1 MSKFFLLKEEK
12 IDPRKILFS
21 ENDENKENNNLNSNI
36 IISNTLLDSL
46 CNQDTAGNNQYKEF
60 YIEKDISHRSLPMIN
75 RGFNQKKRFLAFSRR
90 NSICSNSSSV
100 RSGLNENKKN
110 EIIRNAPNDNA
121 NKNQKINFEEKEEE
135 IILSTNTCIGRRNSC
150 NKIISEV
157 RALYQSNFN
166 CLHQLFSNGYEFENI
181 RKIPQEPERI
191 LDAPNLNDNFYYNP
205 LDWGSKNILS
215 VCLGS
220 YNYLWNYNNL
230 ETSLLTK
237 NQDEIEY
244 CTSSFMDNG
253 VCIALGLNNGD
264 IELWDI
270 EKRIK
275 IRNLKGHSDRV
286 GTLTWNGYNLYS
298 GSKDT
303 NIFSHDVRVKN
314 HLVMKLY
321 GGHSKEVCNIKWN
334 SDFQY
339 LASGGN
345 DNLVCLWDVR
355 GKFNRNKKSFWDYL
369 NCQSDDENSEDN
381 DNENIEDEKIDYKS
395 DYRMNENNINININ
409 NIIQEHGF
417 FQNKNKINNHKLK
430 QNEKSED
437 LNENNNIIEPLIIIN
452 KHKGPVKA
460 LAWSPWQ
467 RSVLATGGGKKDN
480 FIRFYNTDTKSII
493 GEFNTG
499 SQVCQILWNKYEKEI
514 ISSHGNNKN
523 PICIWSYPKMNK
535 ITELTG
541 HLSRA
546 LYLAMSPDGC
556 TLVSGSSDETLRF
569 WNINEKDTIKKKNE
583 NNMDNVLSCFN
594 SMMCLH

>member
-1 MSKFFLLKEEK
+1 M
-12 IDPRKILFS
+12 
-21 ENDENKENNNLNSNI
+21 
-36 IISNTLLDSL
+36 
-46 CNQDTAGNNQYKEF
+46 
-60 YIEKDISHRSLPMIN
+60 N
-75 RGFNQKKRFLAFSRR
+75 RGFNQKKRFLAFSRK

-100 RSGLNENKKN
+100 CSGLNGNKKN
-110 EIIRNAPNDNA
+110 EIGKNDLNSYLSQ
-121 NKNQKINFEEKEEE
+121 KEKINLEEKEE
-135 IILSTNTCIGRRNSC
+135 IILSTSTCIDRRNSC

-166 CLHQLFSNGYEFENI
+166 CLHQLISNVSEFETI

-215 VCLGS
+215 VSLGS

-230 ETSLLTK
+230 ETYLLAK
-237 NQDEIEY
+237 NENEIEY
-244 CTSSFMDNG
+244 CSSSFMDNG
-253 VCIALGLNNGD
+253 VCLALGLSNGD

-270 EKRIK
+270 EKQIK
-275 IRNLKGHSDRV
+275 IRTLIGHSDRV

-303 NIFSHDVRVKN
+303 NILSHDVRIKN
-314 HLVMKLY
+314 HLIMKLS
-321 GGHSKEVCNIKWN
+321 GGHNKEVCTIKWN
-334 SDFQY
+334 SDFKY

-355 GKFNRNKKSFWDYL
+355 GKSENNKSSFWDIL
-369 NCQSDDENSEDN
+369 NSQSDDENDN
-381 DNENIEDEKIDYKS
+381 MEEEEYEYKIGNNETSNIENNKYKL
-395 DYRMNENNINININ
+395 NTI
-409 NIIQEHGF
+409 
-417 FQNKNKINNHKLK
+417 NKNNNT
-430 QNEKSED
+430 
-437 LNENNNIIEPLIIIN
+437 IEPLIIIN

-467 RSVLATGGGKKDN
+467 RNVLATGGGKKDN
-480 FIRFYNTDTKSII
+480 VIRFYNADTKSVI
-493 GEFNTG
+493 GEYNTG

-514 ISSHGNNKN
+514 ISSHGNSKN
-523 PICIWSYPKMNK
+523 SIYVWTYPKMNK
-535 ITELTG
+535 IVELNG

-546 LYLAMSPDGC
+546 LYMAMSPDGC

-569 WNINEKDTIKKKNE
+569 WNINERDKIKK
-583 NNMDNVLSCFN
+583 NNKDNNIENVLSCFN

>member
-1 MSKFFLLKEEK
+1 MKEEK
-12 IDPRKILFS
+12 QDPRKILFS
-21 ENDENKENNNLNSNI
+21 ENEENNTNKENLNSNI

-46 CNQDTAGNNQYKEF
+46 CNQDNTVNNQYKEF
-60 YIEKDISHRSLPMIN
+60 EIKKDISHRSLPMN
-75 RGFNQKKRFLAFSRR
+75 RGFNQNKRFLAFSRK

-100 RSGLNENKKN
+100 CSGLNVDKKN
-110 EIIRNAPNDNA
+110 EIGNNDL
-121 NKNQKINFEEKEEE
+121 NKYLNDKEKINLEEKEE
-135 IILSTNTCIGRRNSC
+135 IILSTNTCIDRRNSC

-166 CLHQLFSNGYEFENI
+166 CLHQLISNVSEFETI

-215 VCLGS
+215 VSLGS

-230 ETSLLTK
+230 ETYLLTK
-237 NQDEIEY
+237 NENEIEY
-244 CTSSFMDNG
+244 CSSSFMDNG
-253 VCIALGLNNGD
+253 VCLALGLNNGN

-270 EKRIK
+270 EKQIK
-275 IRNLKGHSDRV
+275 IRTLVGHSDRV

-303 NIFSHDVRVKN
+303 NILSHDVRIKN
-314 HLVMKLY
+314 HLIMKLS
-321 GGHSKEVCNIKWN
+321 GGHNKEVCTIKWN
-334 SDFQY
+334 SDFKY

-355 GKFNRNKKSFWDYL
+355 GKNEKNKSSFWDIL
-369 NCQSDDENSEDN
+369 NSQSDDENENENDDNIEEDN
-381 DNENIEDEKIDYKS
+381 YEYNLGSNGT
-395 DYRMNENNINININ
+395 NNIDDNNKYKLNSIN
-409 NIIQEHGF
+409 
-417 FQNKNKINNHKLK
+417 KK
-430 QNEKSED
+430 
-437 LNENNNIIEPLIIIN
+437 NNIIEPLTIIN

-467 RSVLATGGGKKDN
+467 RNVLATGGGKKDN
-480 FIRFYNTDTKSII
+480 VIRFYNADTKSVI
-493 GEFNTG
+493 GEYNTG

-514 ISSHGNNKN
+514 ISSHGNSKN
-523 PICIWSYPKMNK
+523 SICVWTYPKMNK
-535 ITELTG
+535 IAELNG

-546 LYLAMSPDGC
+546 LYMAMSPDGC

-569 WNINEKDTIKKKNE
+569 WNINERDKIKKKNND
-583 NNMDNVLSCFN
+583 NNIENVLSCFN

>member
-1 MSKFFLLKEEK
+1 MKEEK
-12 IDPRKILFS
+12 QDPRKILFS
-21 ENDENKENNNLNSNI
+21 ENEEINANKENLNSNI

-46 CNQDTAGNNQYKEF
+46 CNQDNTVNNQYKEF
-60 YIEKDISHRSLPMIN
+60 EIKKDFSHRSLPMN
-75 RGFNQKKRFLAFSRR
+75 RGFNQKKRFLAFSRK

-100 RSGLNENKKN
+100 CSGLNGNKKN
-110 EIIRNAPNDNA
+110 EIGKNDL
-121 NKNQKINFEEKEEE
+121 NKYLNDKEKINSEEKEE
-135 IILSTNTCIGRRNSC
+135 IILSTSTCIDKRNSC

-166 CLHQLFSNGYEFENI
+166 CLHQLISNVSEFETI

-215 VCLGS
+215 VSLGS
-220 YNYLWNYNNL
+220 YNYLYNYNNL
-230 ETSLLTK
+230 ETYLLTK
-237 NQDEIEY
+237 NENEIEY
-244 CTSSFMDNG
+244 CSSSFMDNG
-253 VCIALGLNNGD
+253 VCLALGLNNGD

-270 EKRIK
+270 EKQIK
-275 IRNLKGHSDRV
+275 IRTLVGHSDRV

-303 NIFSHDVRVKN
+303 NILSHDVRIKN
-314 HLVMKLY
+314 HLIMKLS
-321 GGHSKEVCNIKWN
+321 GGHNKEVCTIKWN
-334 SDFQY
+334 SDFKY

-355 GKFNRNKKSFWDYL
+355 GKNEKNKSSFWDIL
-369 NCQSDDENSEDN
+369 NSQSDDENENDDNMEED
-381 DNENIEDEKIDYKS
+381 DYE
-395 DYRMNENNINININ
+395 YNLGNNVTNNIDKYKLNSIN
-409 NIIQEHGF
+409 
-417 FQNKNKINNHKLK
+417 KK
-430 QNEKSED
+430 
-437 LNENNNIIEPLIIIN
+437 NNIIEPLTIIN

-467 RSVLATGGGKKDN
+467 RNVLATGGGKKDN
-480 FIRFYNTDTKSII
+480 VIRFYNADTKSVI
-493 GEFNTG
+493 GEYNTG

-514 ISSHGNNKN
+514 ISSHGNSKN
-523 PICIWSYPKMNK
+523 SICVWTYPKMNK
-535 ITELTG
+535 IAELNG

-546 LYLAMSPDGC
+546 LYMAMSPDGC

-569 WNINEKDTIKKKNE
+569 WNINERDKIKKKNND
-583 NNMDNVLSCFN
+583 NNIENVLSCFN

>member
-1 MSKFFLLKEEK
+1 MKEEK
-12 IDPRKILFS
+12 QDPRKILFS
-21 ENDENKENNNLNSNI
+21 ENEENNANKENLNSNI

-46 CNQDTAGNNQYKEF
+46 CNQDNTVNNQYKEF
-60 YIEKDISHRSLPMIN
+60 EIKKDISHRSLPMN
-75 RGFNQKKRFLAFSRR
+75 RGFNQNKRFLAFSRK

-100 RSGLNENKKN
+100 CSGLNGNKKN
-110 EIIRNAPNDNA
+110 EIGKNDL
-121 NKNQKINFEEKEEE
+121 NKYLNDKEKINLEEKEE
-135 IILSTNTCIGRRNSC
+135 IILSTNTCIDRRNSC

-166 CLHQLFSNGYEFENI
+166 CLHQLISNVSEFETI

-215 VCLGS
+215 VSLGS

-230 ETSLLTK
+230 ETYLLTK
-237 NQDEIEY
+237 NENEIEY
-244 CTSSFMDNG
+244 CSSSFMDNG
-253 VCIALGLNNGD
+253 VCLALGLNNGT

-270 EKRIK
+270 EKQIK
-275 IRNLKGHSDRV
+275 IRTLIGHSDRV

-303 NIFSHDVRVKN
+303 NILSHDVRIKN
-314 HLVMKLY
+314 HVIMKLS
-321 GGHSKEVCNIKWN
+321 GGHNKEVCTIKWN
-334 SDFQY
+334 SDFKY

-355 GKFNRNKKSFWDYL
+355 GKNEKNKSSFWDIL
-369 NCQSDDENSEDN
+369 NSQSDDENE
-381 DNENIEDEKIDYKS
+381 NENDDNIEEDDYEYNLGS
-395 DYRMNENNINININ
+395 NGTNNIDDNNKYKLNSIN
-409 NIIQEHGF
+409 
-417 FQNKNKINNHKLK
+417 KK
-430 QNEKSED
+430 
-437 LNENNNIIEPLIIIN
+437 NNIIEPLTIIN

-467 RSVLATGGGKKDN
+467 RNVLATGGGKKDN
-480 FIRFYNTDTKSII
+480 VIRFYNADTKSVI
-493 GEFNTG
+493 GEYNTG

-514 ISSHGNNKN
+514 ISSHGNSKN
-523 PICIWSYPKMNK
+523 SICVWTYPKMNK
-535 ITELTG
+535 IAELNG

-546 LYLAMSPDGC
+546 LYMAMSPDGC

-569 WNINEKDTIKKKNE
+569 WNINERDKIKKKNND
-583 NNMDNVLSCFN
+583 NNIENVLSCFN

>member
-1 MSKFFLLKEEK
+1 MKEEK
-12 IDPRKILFS
+12 QDPRKILFS
-21 ENDENKENNNLNSNI
+21 ENEENNANKENLNSNI

-46 CNQDTAGNNQYKEF
+46 CNQDNTVNNQYKEF
-60 YIEKDISHRSLPMIN
+60 EIKKDISHRSLPMN
-75 RGFNQKKRFLAFSRR
+75 RGFNQNKRFLAFSRK

-100 RSGLNENKKN
+100 CSGLNVDKKN
-110 EIIRNAPNDNA
+110 EIGKNDL
-121 NKNQKINFEEKEEE
+121 NKYLNDKEKINLEEKEE
-135 IILSTNTCIGRRNSC
+135 IILSTNTCIDRRNSC

-166 CLHQLFSNGYEFENI
+166 CLHQLISNVSEFETI

-215 VCLGS
+215 VSLGS

-230 ETSLLTK
+230 ETYLLTK
-237 NQDEIEY
+237 NENEIEY
-244 CTSSFMDNG
+244 CSSSFMDNG
-253 VCIALGLNNGD
+253 VCLALGLNNGT

-270 EKRIK
+270 EKQIK
-275 IRNLKGHSDRV
+275 IRTLVGHCDRV

-303 NIFSHDVRVKN
+303 NILSHDVRIKN
-314 HLVMKLY
+314 HLIMKLS
-321 GGHSKEVCNIKWN
+321 GGHNKEVCTIKWN
-334 SDFQY
+334 SDFKY

-355 GKFNRNKKSFWDYL
+355 GKNEKNKSSFWDIL
-369 NCQSDDENSEDN
+369 NSQSDDENEN
-381 DNENIEDEKIDYKS
+381 DDNIEEDDYEYNLGS
-395 DYRMNENNINININ
+395 NGTNNIDDN
-409 NIIQEHGF
+409 N
-417 FQNKNKINNHKLK
+417 KYKLK
-430 QNEKSED
+430 KKKKK
-437 LNENNNIIEPLIIIN
+437 NNIIEPLTIIN

-467 RSVLATGGGKKDN
+467 RNVLATGGGKKDN
-480 FIRFYNTDTKSII
+480 VIRFYNADTKSVI
-493 GEFNTG
+493 GEYNTG

-514 ISSHGNNKN
+514 ISSHGNSKN
-523 PICIWSYPKMNK
+523 SICVWTYPKMNK
-535 ITELTG
+535 IAELNG

-546 LYLAMSPDGC
+546 LYMAMSPDGC

-569 WNINEKDTIKKKNE
+569 WNINERDKIKKKNND
-583 NNMDNVLSCFN
+583 NNIENVLSCFN

>member
-1 MSKFFLLKEEK
+1 MKEEK
-12 IDPRKILFS
+12 QDPRKILFS
-21 ENDENKENNNLNSNI
+21 ENEENNTNKENLNSNI

-46 CNQDTAGNNQYKEF
+46 CNQDNTVNNQYKEF
-60 YIEKDISHRSLPMIN
+60 EIKKDISHRSLPMN
-75 RGFNQKKRFLAFSRR
+75 RGFNQNKRFLAFSRK

-100 RSGLNENKKN
+100 CSGLNGNKKN
-110 EIIRNAPNDNA
+110 EIGKNDL
-121 NKNQKINFEEKEEE
+121 NKYLNDKEKINLEEKEE
-135 IILSTNTCIGRRNSC
+135 IILSTNTCIDRRNSC

-166 CLHQLFSNGYEFENI
+166 CLHQLISNVSEFETI

-215 VCLGS
+215 VSLGS

-230 ETSLLTK
+230 ETYLLTK
-237 NQDEIEY
+237 NENEIEY
-244 CTSSFMDNG
+244 CSSSFMDNG
-253 VCIALGLNNGD
+253 VCLALGLNNGN

-270 EKRIK
+270 EKQIK
-275 IRNLKGHSDRV
+275 IRTLVGHSDRV

-303 NIFSHDVRVKN
+303 NILSHDVRIKN
-314 HLVMKLY
+314 HLIMKLS
-321 GGHSKEVCNIKWN
+321 GGHNKEVCTIKWN
-334 SDFQY
+334 SDFKY

-355 GKFNRNKKSFWDYL
+355 GKNEKNKSSFWDIL
-369 NCQSDDENSEDN
+369 NSQSDDENEN
-381 DNENIEDEKIDYKS
+381 DDNIEEDDYEYNLGS
-395 DYRMNENNINININ
+395 NGTNNIDDNNKYKLNSIN
-409 NIIQEHGF
+409 
-417 FQNKNKINNHKLK
+417 KK
-430 QNEKSED
+430 
-437 LNENNNIIEPLIIIN
+437 NNIIEPLTIIN

-467 RSVLATGGGKKDN
+467 RNVLATGGGKKDN
-480 FIRFYNTDTKSII
+480 VIRFYNADTKSVI
-493 GEFNTG
+493 GEYNTG

-514 ISSHGNNKN
+514 ISSHGNSKN
-523 PICIWSYPKMNK
+523 SICVWTYPKMNK
-535 ITELTG
+535 IAELNG

-546 LYLAMSPDGC
+546 LYMAMSPDGC

-569 WNINEKDTIKKKNE
+569 WNINERDKIKKKNND
-583 NNMDNVLSCFN
+583 NNIENVLSCFN

>member
-1 MSKFFLLKEEK
+1 MKEEK
-12 IDPRKILFS
+12 QDPRKILFS
-21 ENDENKENNNLNSNI
+21 ENEENNANKENLNSNI

-46 CNQDTAGNNQYKEF
+46 CNQDNTVNNQYKEF
-60 YIEKDISHRSLPMIN
+60 EVKKDFSHRSLPMN
-75 RGFNQKKRFLAFSRR
+75 RGFNQKKRFLAFSRK

-100 RSGLNENKKN
+100 CSGLNVDKKN
-110 EIIRNAPNDNA
+110 EIGKNDLNSYL
-121 NKNQKINFEEKEEE
+121 NQKEKINLEEKEE
-135 IILSTNTCIGRRNSC
+135 IILSTNTCIDRRNSC

-166 CLHQLFSNGYEFENI
+166 CLHQLISNVSEYETI

-215 VCLGS
+215 VSLGS

-230 ETSLLTK
+230 ETYLLTK
-237 NQDEIEY
+237 NENEIEY
-244 CTSSFMDNG
+244 CSSSFMDNG
-253 VCIALGLNNGD
+253 VCLALGLNNGD

-270 EKRIK
+270 EKQIK
-275 IRNLKGHSDRV
+275 IRTLIGHSDRV

-303 NIFSHDVRVKN
+303 NILSHDVRIKN
-314 HLVMKLY
+314 HLIMKLSR
-321 GGHSKEVCNIKWN
+321 GHNKEVCTIKWN
-334 SDFQY
+334 SDFKY

-355 GKFNRNKKSFWDYL
+355 GKNEKNKSSFWDIL
-369 NCQSDDENSEDN
+369 NSQSDEENDDDDMEEDDYVYN
-381 DNENIEDEKIDYKS
+381 VGSNET
-395 DYRMNENNINININ
+395 NNIDNNNKYKLNSIN
-409 NIIQEHGF
+409 
-417 FQNKNKINNHKLK
+417 KK
-430 QNEKSED
+430 
-437 LNENNNIIEPLIIIN
+437 NNIIEPLTIIN

-467 RSVLATGGGKKDN
+467 RNVLATGGGKKDN
-480 FIRFYNTDTKSII
+480 VIRFYNADTKSVI
-493 GEFNTG
+493 GEYNTG
-499 SQVCQILWNKYEKEI
+499 SQVCQILWNKYEKEL
-514 ISSHGNNKN
+514 ISSHGNSKN
-523 PICIWSYPKMNK
+523 SICVWTYPKMNK
-535 ITELTG
+535 IAELNG

-546 LYLAMSPDGC
+546 LYMAMSPDGC

-569 WNINEKDTIKKKNE
+569 WNINERDKIKKKNKD
-583 NNMDNVLSCFN
+583 NNIENVLSCFN

>member
-1 MSKFFLLKEEK
+1 MKEEK
-12 IDPRKILFS
+12 QDPRKILFS
-21 ENDENKENNNLNSNI
+21 ENEENNTNKENLNSNI

-46 CNQDTAGNNQYKEF
+46 CNQDNTVNNQYKEF
-60 YIEKDISHRSLPMIN
+60 EIKKDISHRSLPMN
-75 RGFNQKKRFLAFSRR
+75 RGFNQNKRFLAFSRK

-100 RSGLNENKKN
+100 CSGLNVDKKN
-110 EIIRNAPNDNA
+110 EIGKNDL
-121 NKNQKINFEEKEEE
+121 NKYLNDKEKINLEEKEE
-135 IILSTNTCIGRRNSC
+135 IILSTNTCIDRRNSC

-166 CLHQLFSNGYEFENI
+166 CLHQLISNVSEFETI

-215 VCLGS
+215 VSLGS

-230 ETSLLTK
+230 ETYLLTK
-237 NQDEIEY
+237 NENEIEY
-244 CTSSFMDNG
+244 CSSSFMDNG
-253 VCIALGLNNGD
+253 VCLALGLNNGN

-270 EKRIK
+270 EKQIK
-275 IRNLKGHSDRV
+275 IRTLVGHSDRV

-303 NIFSHDVRVKN
+303 NILSHDVRIKN
-314 HLVMKLY
+314 HLIMKLS
-321 GGHSKEVCNIKWN
+321 GGHNKEVCTIKWN
-334 SDFQY
+334 SDFKY

-355 GKFNRNKKSFWDYL
+355 GKNEKNKSSFWDIL
-369 NCQSDDENSEDN
+369 NSQSDDESENDDN
-381 DNENIEDEKIDYKS
+381 MEEDDYEYNLGS
-395 DYRMNENNINININ
+395 NGT
-409 NIIQEHGF
+409 NIIDGN
-417 FQNKNKINNHKLK
+417 NKYKLNSINKK
-430 QNEKSED
+430 
-437 LNENNNIIEPLIIIN
+437 NNIIEPLTIIN

-467 RSVLATGGGKKDN
+467 RNVLATGGGKKDN
-480 FIRFYNTDTKSII
+480 VIRFYNADTKSVI
-493 GEFNTG
+493 GEYNTG

-514 ISSHGNNKN
+514 ISSHGNSKN
-523 PICIWSYPKMNK
+523 SICVWTYPKMNK
-535 ITELTG
+535 IAELNG

-546 LYLAMSPDGC
+546 LYMAMSPDGC

-569 WNINEKDTIKKKNE
+569 WNINERDKIKKKNND
-583 NNMDNVLSCFN
+583 NNIENVLSCFN

>member
-1 MSKFFLLKEEK
+1 LKEEK
-12 IDPRKILFS
+12 QDPRKILFS
-21 ENDENKENNNLNSNI
+21 ENEEINANKENLNSNI

-46 CNQDTAGNNQYKEF
+46 CNQDNTVNNQYKDFE
-60 YIEKDISHRSLPMIN
+60 IKKDFSHRSLPMN
-75 RGFNQKKRFLAFSRR
+75 RGFNQKKRFLAFSRK

-100 RSGLNENKKN
+100 CSGLNGNKKN
-110 EIIRNAPNDNA
+110 EIGKNDL
-121 NKNQKINFEEKEEE
+121 NKYLNDKEKINLEEKEE
-135 IILSTNTCIGRRNSC
+135 IILSTNTCIDKRNSC

-166 CLHQLFSNGYEFENI
+166 CLHQLISNVSEFETI

-215 VCLGS
+215 VSLGS
-220 YNYLWNYNNL
+220 YNYLYNYNNL
-230 ETSLLTK
+230 ETYLLTK
-237 NQDEIEY
+237 NENEIEY
-244 CTSSFMDNG
+244 CSSSFMDNG
-253 VCIALGLNNGD
+253 VCLALGLNNGD

-270 EKRIK
+270 EKQIK
-275 IRNLKGHSDRV
+275 IRTLVGHSDRV

-303 NIFSHDVRVKN
+303 NILSHDVRIKN
-314 HLVMKLY
+314 HLIMKLS
-321 GGHSKEVCNIKWN
+321 GGHNKEVCTIKWN
-334 SDFQY
+334 SDFKY

-355 GKFNRNKKSFWDYL
+355 GKNEKNKSSFWDIL
-369 NCQSDDENSEDN
+369 NSQSDDENENDDN
-381 DNENIEDEKIDYKS
+381 MEKDDYE
-395 DYRMNENNINININ
+395 YNVGNNVTNNIDKYKLNSIN
-409 NIIQEHGF
+409 
-417 FQNKNKINNHKLK
+417 KK
-430 QNEKSED
+430 
-437 LNENNNIIEPLIIIN
+437 NNIIEPLTIIN

-467 RSVLATGGGKKDN
+467 RNVLATGGGKKDN
-480 FIRFYNTDTKSII
+480 VIRFYNADTKSVI
-493 GEFNTG
+493 GEYNTG

-514 ISSHGNNKN
+514 ISSHGNSKN
-523 PICIWSYPKMNK
+523 SICVWTYPKMNK
-535 ITELTG
+535 IAELNG

-546 LYLAMSPDGC
+546 LYMAMSPDGC

-569 WNINEKDTIKKKNE
+569 WNINERDKIKKKNNDNSIE
-583 NNMDNVLSCFN
+583 NVLSCFN

>member
-1 MSKFFLLKEEK
+1 MKEEK
-12 IDPRKILFS
+12 QDPRKILFS
-21 ENDENKENNNLNSNI
+21 ENEENNTNKENLNSNI

-46 CNQDTAGNNQYKEF
+46 CNQDNTVNNQYKEF
-60 YIEKDISHRSLPMIN
+60 EIKKDISHRSLPMN
-75 RGFNQKKRFLAFSRR
+75 RGFNQNKRFLAFSRK

-100 RSGLNENKKN
+100 CSGLNVDKKN
-110 EIIRNAPNDNA
+110 EIGKNDL
-121 NKNQKINFEEKEEE
+121 NKYLNDKEKINLEEKEE
-135 IILSTNTCIGRRNSC
+135 IILSTNTCIDRRNSC

-166 CLHQLFSNGYEFENI
+166 CLHQLISNVSEFETI

-215 VCLGS
+215 VSLGS

-230 ETSLLTK
+230 ETYLLTK
-237 NQDEIEY
+237 NENEIEY
-244 CTSSFMDNG
+244 CSSSFMDNG
-253 VCIALGLNNGD
+253 VCLALGLNNGT

-270 EKRIK
+270 EKQIK
-275 IRNLKGHSDRV
+275 IRTLVGHSDRV

-303 NIFSHDVRVKN
+303 NILSHDVRIKN
-314 HLVMKLY
+314 HLIMKLS
-321 GGHSKEVCNIKWN
+321 GGHNKEVCTIKWN
-334 SDFQY
+334 SDFKY

-355 GKFNRNKKSFWDYL
+355 GKNEKNKSSFWDIL
-369 NCQSDDENSEDN
+369 NSQSDDENEN
-381 DNENIEDEKIDYKS
+381 DDNIEEDDYEYNLGS
-395 DYRMNENNINININ
+395 NGTNNIDDNNKYKLNSIN
-409 NIIQEHGF
+409 
-417 FQNKNKINNHKLK
+417 KK
-430 QNEKSED
+430 
-437 LNENNNIIEPLIIIN
+437 NNIIEPLTIIN

-467 RSVLATGGGKKDN
+467 RNVLATGGGKKDN
-480 FIRFYNTDTKSII
+480 VIRFYNADTKSVI
-493 GEFNTG
+493 GEYNTG

-514 ISSHGNNKN
+514 ISSHGNSKN
-523 PICIWSYPKMNK
+523 SICVWTYPKMNK
-535 ITELTG
+535 IAELNG

-546 LYLAMSPDGC
+546 LYMAMSPDGC

-569 WNINEKDTIKKKNE
+569 WNINERDKIKKKNND
-583 NNMDNVLSCFN
+583 NNIENVLSCFN

>member
-1 MSKFFLLKEEK
+1 MKEEK
-12 IDPRKILFS
+12 QDPRKILFS
-21 ENDENKENNNLNSNI
+21 ENEENNANKENLNSNI

-46 CNQDTAGNNQYKEF
+46 CNQDNTVNNQYKEF
-60 YIEKDISHRSLPMIN
+60 EIKKDISHRSLPMN
-75 RGFNQKKRFLAFSRR
+75 RGFNQNKRFLAFSRK

-100 RSGLNENKKN
+100 CSGLNVDKKN
-110 EIIRNAPNDNA
+110 EIGKNDL
-121 NKNQKINFEEKEEE
+121 NKYLNDKEKINLEEKEE
-135 IILSTNTCIGRRNSC
+135 IILSTNTCIDRRNSC

-166 CLHQLFSNGYEFENI
+166 CLHQLISNVSEFETI

-215 VCLGS
+215 VSLGS

-230 ETSLLTK
+230 ETYLLTK
-237 NQDEIEY
+237 NENEIEY
-244 CTSSFMDNG
+244 CSSSFMDNG
-253 VCIALGLNNGD
+253 VCLALGLNNGT

-270 EKRIK
+270 EKQIK
-275 IRNLKGHSDRV
+275 IRTLVGHSDRV

-303 NIFSHDVRVKN
+303 NILSHDVRIKN
-314 HLVMKLY
+314 HLIMKLS
-321 GGHSKEVCNIKWN
+321 GGHNKEICTIKWN
-334 SDFQY
+334 SDFKY

-355 GKFNRNKKSFWDYL
+355 GKNEKNKSSFWDIL
-369 NCQSDDENSEDN
+369 NSQSDDENE
-381 DNENIEDEKIDYKS
+381 NENDDNIEEDDYEYNLGS
-395 DYRMNENNINININ
+395 NGTNNIDDNNKYKLNSIN
-409 NIIQEHGF
+409 
-417 FQNKNKINNHKLK
+417 KK
-430 QNEKSED
+430 
-437 LNENNNIIEPLIIIN
+437 NNIIEPLTIIN

-467 RSVLATGGGKKDN
+467 RNVLATGGGKKDN
-480 FIRFYNTDTKSII
+480 VIRFYNADTKSVI
-493 GEFNTG
+493 GEYNTG

-514 ISSHGNNKN
+514 ISSHGNSKN
-523 PICIWSYPKMNK
+523 SICVWTYPKMNK
-535 ITELTG
+535 IAELNG

-546 LYLAMSPDGC
+546 LYMAMSPDGC

-569 WNINEKDTIKKKNE
+569 WNINERDKIKKKNND
-583 NNMDNVLSCFN
+583 NNIENVLSCFN

>member
-1 MSKFFLLKEEK
+1 MKEEK
-12 IDPRKILFS
+12 QDPRKILFS
-21 ENDENKENNNLNSNI
+21 ENEENNTNKENVNSNI

-46 CNQDTAGNNQYKEF
+46 CNQDNTVNNQYKEF
-60 YIEKDISHRSLPMIN
+60 EIKKDISHRSLPMN
-75 RGFNQKKRFLAFSRR
+75 RGFNQNKRFLAFSRK

-100 RSGLNENKKN
+100 CSGLNVDKKN
-110 EIIRNAPNDNA
+110 EIGKNDL
-121 NKNQKINFEEKEEE
+121 NKYLNDKEKINLEEKEE
-135 IILSTNTCIGRRNSC
+135 IILSTNTCIDRRNSC

-166 CLHQLFSNGYEFENI
+166 CLHQLISNVSEFETI

-215 VCLGS
+215 VSLGS

-230 ETSLLTK
+230 ETYLLTK
-237 NQDEIEY
+237 NENEIEY
-244 CTSSFMDNG
+244 CSSSFMDNG
-253 VCIALGLNNGD
+253 VCLALGLNNGN

-270 EKRIK
+270 EKQIK
-275 IRNLKGHSDRV
+275 IRTLVGHSDRV

-303 NIFSHDVRVKN
+303 NILSHDVRIKN
-314 HLVMKLY
+314 HLIMKLS
-321 GGHSKEVCNIKWN
+321 GGHNKEVCTIKWN
-334 SDFQY
+334 SDFKY

-355 GKFNRNKKSFWDYL
+355 GKNEKNKSSFWDIL
-369 NCQSDDENSEDN
+369 NSQSDDENE
-381 DNENIEDEKIDYKS
+381 NENDDNIEEDDYEYNLGS
-395 DYRMNENNINININ
+395 NGTNNIDDNNKYKLNSIN
-409 NIIQEHGF
+409 
-417 FQNKNKINNHKLK
+417 KK
-430 QNEKSED
+430 
-437 LNENNNIIEPLIIIN
+437 NNIIEPLTIIN

-467 RSVLATGGGKKDN
+467 RNVLATGGGKKDN
-480 FIRFYNTDTKSII
+480 VIRFYNADTKSVI
-493 GEFNTG
+493 GEYNTG

-514 ISSHGNNKN
+514 ISSHGNSKN
-523 PICIWSYPKMNK
+523 SICVWTYPKMNK
-535 ITELTG
+535 IAELNG

-546 LYLAMSPDGC
+546 LYMAMSPDGC

-569 WNINEKDTIKKKNE
+569 WNINERDKIKKKNND
-583 NNMDNVLSCFN
+583 NNIENVLSCFN

>member
-1 MSKFFLLKEEK
+1 MKEEK
-12 IDPRKILFS
+12 QDPRKILFS
-21 ENDENKENNNLNSNI
+21 ENEENNANKENLNSNI

-46 CNQDTAGNNQYKEF
+46 CNQDNTVNNQYKEF
-60 YIEKDISHRSLPMIN
+60 EIKKDISHRSLPMN
-75 RGFNQKKRFLAFSRR
+75 RGFNQNKRFLAFSRK

-100 RSGLNENKKN
+100 CSGLNVNKKN
-110 EIIRNAPNDNA
+110 EIGKNDL
-121 NKNQKINFEEKEEE
+121 NKYLNDKEKINLEEKEE
-135 IILSTNTCIGRRNSC
+135 IILSTNTCIDRRNSC

-166 CLHQLFSNGYEFENI
+166 CLHQLISNVSEFETI

-215 VCLGS
+215 VSLGS

-230 ETSLLTK
+230 ETYLLTK
-237 NQDEIEY
+237 NENEIEY
-244 CTSSFMDNG
+244 CSSSFMDNG
-253 VCIALGLNNGD
+253 VCLALGLNNGT

-270 EKRIK
+270 EKQIK
-275 IRNLKGHSDRV
+275 IRTLVGHSDRV

-303 NIFSHDVRVKN
+303 NILSHDVRIKN
-314 HLVMKLY
+314 HLIMKLS
-321 GGHSKEVCNIKWN
+321 GGHNKEVCTIKWN
-334 SDFQY
+334 SDFKY

-355 GKFNRNKKSFWDYL
+355 GKNEKNKSSFWDIL
-369 NCQSDDENSEDN
+369 NSQSDDENE
-381 DNENIEDEKIDYKS
+381 NENDDNIEEDDYEYNLGS
-395 DYRMNENNINININ
+395 NGTNNIDDNNKYKLNSIN
-409 NIIQEHGF
+409 
-417 FQNKNKINNHKLK
+417 KK
-430 QNEKSED
+430 
-437 LNENNNIIEPLIIIN
+437 NNIIEPLTIIN

-467 RSVLATGGGKKDN
+467 RNVLATGGGKKDN
-480 FIRFYNTDTKSII
+480 VIRFYNADTKSVI
-493 GEFNTG
+493 GEYNTG

-514 ISSHGNNKN
+514 ISSHGNSKN
-523 PICIWSYPKMNK
+523 SICVWTYPKMNK
-535 ITELTG
+535 IAELNG

-546 LYLAMSPDGC
+546 LYMAMSPDGC

-569 WNINEKDTIKKKNE
+569 WNINERDKIKKKNND
-583 NNMDNVLSCFN
+583 NNIENVLSCFN

>member
-1 MSKFFLLKEEK
+1 MKEEK
-12 IDPRKILFS
+12 QDPRKILFS
-21 ENDENKENNNLNSNI
+21 ENEENNTNKENLNSNI

-46 CNQDTAGNNQYKEF
+46 CNQDNTVNNQYKEF
-60 YIEKDISHRSLPMIN
+60 EIKKDISHRSLPMN
-75 RGFNQKKRFLAFSRR
+75 RGFNQHKRFLAFSRK

-100 RSGLNENKKN
+100 CSGLNGKKKN
-110 EIIRNAPNDNA
+110 EIGKNDL
-121 NKNQKINFEEKEEE
+121 NKYLNDKEKINLEEKEE
-135 IILSTNTCIGRRNSC
+135 IILSTNTCIDRRNSC

-166 CLHQLFSNGYEFENI
+166 CLHQLISNVSEFETI

-215 VCLGS
+215 VSLGS

-230 ETSLLTK
+230 ETYLLTK
-237 NQDEIEY
+237 NENEIEY
-244 CTSSFMDNG
+244 CSSSFMDNG
-253 VCIALGLNNGD
+253 VCLALGLNNGN

-270 EKRIK
+270 EKQIK
-275 IRNLKGHSDRV
+275 IRTLVGHSDRV

-303 NIFSHDVRVKN
+303 NILSHDVRIKN
-314 HLVMKLY
+314 HLIMKLS
-321 GGHSKEVCNIKWN
+321 GGHNKEVCTIKWN
-334 SDFQY
+334 SDFKY

-355 GKFNRNKKSFWDYL
+355 GKNEKNKSSFWDIL
-369 NCQSDDENSEDN
+369 NSQSDDENE
-381 DNENIEDEKIDYKS
+381 NENDDNIEEDDYEYNLGS
-395 DYRMNENNINININ
+395 NGTNNIDDNNKYKLNSIN
-409 NIIQEHGF
+409 
-417 FQNKNKINNHKLK
+417 KK
-430 QNEKSED
+430 
-437 LNENNNIIEPLIIIN
+437 NNIIEPLTIIN

-467 RSVLATGGGKKDN
+467 RNVLATGGGKKDN
-480 FIRFYNTDTKSII
+480 VIRFYNADTKSVI
-493 GEFNTG
+493 GEYNTG

-514 ISSHGNNKN
+514 ISSHGNSKN
-523 PICIWSYPKMNK
+523 SICVWTYPKMNK
-535 ITELTG
+535 IAELNG

-546 LYLAMSPDGC
+546 LYMAMSPDGC

-569 WNINEKDTIKKKNE
+569 WNINERDKIKKKNND
-583 NNMDNVLSCFN
+583 NNIENVLSCFN